1 MIYFQV
7 YKYMKGHLKIRFRKL
22 QSNMY
27 FSDIDP
33 LKDSS
38 NEKVSS
44 KLRYFGKYF
53 KISSKNV

>member
-1 MIYFQV
+1 
-7 YKYMKGHLKIRFRKL
+7 MKGHLKIRFRKI

-38 NEKVSS
+38 
-44 KLRYFGKYF
+44 KLRYFGNIRLLKLY
-53 KISSKNV
+53 KT